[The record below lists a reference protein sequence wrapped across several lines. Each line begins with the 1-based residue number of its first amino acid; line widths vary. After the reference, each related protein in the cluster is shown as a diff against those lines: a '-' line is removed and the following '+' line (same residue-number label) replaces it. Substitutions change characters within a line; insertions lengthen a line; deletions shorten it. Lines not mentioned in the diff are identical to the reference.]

1 MEDLVRETGRTGFKA
16 SLIKELEFR
25 FPGCI
30 VFNLD
35 PNTIHQGVPDLLIL
49 YKDKWAMLE
58 TKAAYNSRKR
68 PNQEFY
74 VNFYNE
80 LSYANFISPETE
92 EEVLND
98 LQQAFEPRRRSR
110 ISQR

>member
-1 MEDLVRETGRTGFKA
+1 VRETGRNGFKA
-16 SLIKELEFR
+16 RLIKELEHR

-35 PNTIHQGVPDLLIL
+35 PNTVHQGVPDLLIL
-49 YKDKWAMLE
+49 YRNTWAMLE
-58 TKAAYNSRKR
+58 TKGAYNSRRR

-80 LSYANFISPETE
+80 MSYANFIYPENE
-92 EEVLND
+92 EEVLDD
-98 LQQAFEPRRRSR
+98 LQQTFQPRRRSR
-110 ISQR
+110 ISKR

>member
-1 MEDLVRETGRTGFKA
+1 MRETGCTGFKA
-16 SLIKELEFR
+16 RLIKELEYR

-35 PNTIHQGVPDLLIL
+35 PLTIHQGVPDLLIL
-49 YKDKWAMLE
+49 YKTNWAMLE
-58 TKAAYNSRKR
+58 TKGAANSRRR

-80 LSYANFISPETE
+80 LAFASFIYPENE

-98 LQQAFEPRRRSR
+98 LQHAFEPPRRTRLSKR
-110 ISQR
+110 

>member
-1 MEDLVRETGRTGFKA
+1 MRETGRSGFKA
-16 SLIKELEFR
+16 RLIKEIEYR
-25 FPGCI
+25 FPGVV

-49 YKDKWAMLE
+49 YRTKWAMLE
-58 TKAAYNSRKR
+58 TKAAFNSRRR

-80 LSYANFISPETE
+80 LSYANFIYPENE
-92 EEVLND
+92 EEVLDD

-110 ISQR
+110 ISKR

>member
-1 MEDLVRETGRTGFKA
+1 MRETGRTGFKA
-16 SLIKELEFR
+16 RLIEELEYR
-25 FPGCI
+25 FPGCV

-49 YKDKWAMLE
+49 YRTKWAMLE
-58 TKAAYNSRKR
+58 TKGAVNSKKR

-74 VNFYNE
+74 VKFYNE
-80 LSYANFISPETE
+80 LSYANFIYPENE